1 MSMFDRL
8 GQSAQQQPQGKSREE
23 ALREIKA
30 DPVGVL
36 RQHGLNVPAGIT
48 DPMQMIQQL
57 KANPIQFLQRAG
69 FNVPNNLNDPNAI
82 IQHLMNSGQISQQ
95 RYEQARQ
102 MAAQFKR

>member
-1 MSMFDRL
+1 MNNPMM
-8 GQSAQQQPQGKSREE
+8 GAN
-23 ALREIKA
+23 
-30 DPVGVL
+30 PV
-36 RQHGLNVPAGIT
+36 
-48 DPMQMIQQL
+48 QMIQQL

-69 FNVPNNLNDPNAI
+69 YNVPSNLNLPNDI